1 MVIEH
6 EEDWD
11 ELLDPVLF
19 AIRTSVQESTKFTP
33 FFLMH
38 GREARFPLEAEN
50 SEITSVSQLG
60 DVQQAVHHLKEMRN
74 KVFPQVKENI
84 ENSQERQKQQYR
96 KRKGAVVNSIQV
108 GQTVLRLNMLKRT
121 MKGHKMEDTWLGPYR
136 VIEMTASGG
145 CVLRCIKT
153 NSTMKRKV
161 NISQLKIYNTPQ
173 KSSELANAT
182 SKDDESAATRIKGN
196 SKPNFSDLERQLFDQ
211 SLLRLWHTG
220 AIWEAWK
227 AEEDDERE
235 VCLHLATDTY

>member
-60 DVQQAVHHLKEMRN
+60 DVQQAVRHLKEMRN

-121 MKGHKMEDTWLGPYR
+121 TKGHKMEDTWLGPYR
-136 VIEMTASGG
+136 VIEMTASGD

-161 NISQLKIYNTPQ
+161 NISQLMIY
-173 KSSELANAT
+173 ELANAT

-211 SLLRLWHTG
+211 SLLRLWRTG

-235 VCLHLATDTY
+235 VCLHLATGTY

>member
-74 KVFPQVKENI
+74 KTLKTVRKDRNNNTEKE
-84 ENSQERQKQQYR
+84 K
-96 KRKGAVVNSIQV
+96 
-108 GQTVLRLNMLKRT
+108 
-121 MKGHKMEDTWLGPYR
+121 
-136 VIEMTASGG
+136 
-145 CVLRCIKT
+145 
-153 NSTMKRKV
+153 
-161 NISQLKIYNTPQ
+161 
-173 KSSELANAT
+173 EL
-182 SKDDESAATRIKGN
+182 
-196 SKPNFSDLERQLFDQ
+196 
-211 SLLRLWHTG
+211 
-220 AIWEAWK
+220 
-227 AEEDDERE
+227 
-235 VCLHLATDTY
+235 

>member
-19 AIRTSVQESTKFTP
+19 AIRTSVQESTKFSP

-60 DVQQAVHHLKEMRN
+60 DVQQAVHHLKEMR
-74 KVFPQVKENI
+74 KKFFPQVKENI
-84 ENSQERQKQQYR
+84 ENNQERQKQQYR
-96 KRKGAVVNSIQV
+96 KRKGAVANSIQV

-121 MKGHKMEDTWLGPYR
+121 TKCYKMEDTWLGPYR

-173 KSSELANAT
+173 KSFELANAT

-211 SLLRLWHTG
+211 SLLRLWRTV
-220 AIWEAWK
+220 AIWEACK
-227 AEEDDERE
+227 LKKTTRERY
-235 VCLHLATDTY
+235 AYI